1 MNPHQH
7 PLLYMKGVKYSDLQ
21 SILTFMYNGEVSLPQ
36 DDLNSFLEVAE
47 ELKIK
52 GKVIKNVGSSTSHK
66 NK

>member
-52 GKVIKNVGSSTSHK
+52 GKVIKNVSSSTSQK

>member
-52 GKVIKNVGSSTSHK
+52 GKVIKNVSSSTSHK